1 MTEPESPASVAPE
14 GPIAAPSLDGAVAWL
29 NVAAPI
35 SLPQLRGKIVV
46 LDFWTYGCV
55 NCMHILRDLKT
66 LEQRFPDELV
76 VIGVHSPK
84 FTNEKD
90 TENLKRILVRYEI
103 EHPVANDAG
112 HEIWRRYGV
121 QAWPTRVII
130 DPAGNIVGT
139 ALGEGNLE
147 GFISAIRTV
156 VRVFDERGELD
167 RTPLLLDL
175 ERSRHADRALLY
187 PGKVLADHA
196 SGRLFIADSNH
207 NRIVV
212 ASIGV
217 ASGHDVASGFL
228 GAEASAKAASRT
240 RSTLLETI
248 GSGLPG
254 DNDGIFSQARFYRPQ
269 GLVLSQDN
277 ELYVA
282 DTENHQIRVV
292 DFQARAVH
300 TVAGTGKQG
309 AWSGEGGEAMRIDL
323 NSPWDLA
330 LKPGILIVAMA
341 GPHQIWVVDLL
352 HDRAYPYAGT
362 GEEARKDGPVNTATF
377 AQPSGLALD
386 GNTLYVADA
395 EANIVRALDL
405 PPGNMVTTIAGGD
418 LFKFG
423 DEDGHGDAVRLQ
435 HPLGIAVYAGRLFIA
450 DTYNH
455 KIKMLDPESRQVTTF
470 AGTGVAGHVDGPAKT
485 AQFFEPGGLSVAPST
500 GSGQAAVLY
509 VADTNNH
516 AIRTID
522 LATKH
527 VNTLAIEGLTP
538 PATWSY
544 LGRPD

>member
-1 MTEPESPASVAPE
+1 MNEPESPAEQAPT
-14 GPIAAPSLDGAVAWL
+14 GPIPAPDLDGATAWL

-35 SLPQLRGKIVV
+35 AMRQLRGKVVV

-66 LEQRFPDELV
+66 LEQRFPEELV
-76 VIGVHSPK
+76 IVGIHSPK

-90 TENLKRILVRYEI
+90 TDNLRRILVRYEI

-112 HEIWRRYGV
+112 LEIWRRYGV

-130 DPAGNIVGT
+130 DPAGNLVGT
-139 ALGEGNLE
+139 AMGEGNLE

-156 VRVFDERGELD
+156 VRVFDERGEID
-167 RTPLLLDL
+167 RTPLALDL
-175 ERSRHADRALLY
+175 ERTRHADRALLY
-187 PGKVLADHA
+187 PGKILADGTT
-196 SGRLFIADSNH
+196 GRLFVADSNH
-207 NRIVV
+207 NRIIV
-212 ASIGV
+212 S
-217 ASGHDVASGFL
+217 SLD
-228 GAEASAKAASRT
+228 GA
-240 RSTLLETI
+240 LLEVI

-254 DNDGIFSQARFYRPQ
+254 DNDGIFPQARFYRPQ
-269 GLVLSQDN
+269 GLALGPDN
-277 ELYVA
+277 DLYVA
-282 DTENHQIRVV
+282 DTENHEIRVV

-309 AWSGEGGEAMRIDL
+309 AGGGDGGEAMRIDL

-330 LKPGILIVAMA
+330 LKPGILIIAMA

-362 GEEARKDGPVNTATF
+362 GEEARKDGPVNVATF

-395 EANIVRALDL
+395 EANIIRALEL
-405 PPGNMVTTIAGGD
+405 PPGNTVQTIAGGD

-423 DEDGHGDAVRLQ
+423 DEDGKGDAARLQ
-435 HPLGIAVYAGRLFIA
+435 HPLAVAVYAGRVFIA

-455 KIKMLDPESRQVTTF
+455 KIKMLDPATRQVTAF
-470 AGTGVAGHVDGPAKT
+470 AGTGTPGHVDGPASS
-485 AQFFEPGGLSVAPST
+485 AQFFEPGGLSVAGDT
-500 GSGQAAVLY
+500 LY
-509 VADTNNH
+509 IADTNNH

-522 LATKH
+522 LATKQ
-527 VNTLAIEGLTP
+527 VSTLAIEGLTP

-544 LGRPD
+544 LRRTPPSP

>member
-1 MTEPESPASVAPE
+1 MSDAEAPE
-14 GPIAAPSLDGAVAWL
+14 GPIPAPPLTGAVAWL

-35 SLPQLRGKIVV
+35 NLAQLRGKVVV

-55 NCMHILRDLKT
+55 NCMHIRRDLKT

-76 VIGVHSPK
+76 VVGVHSPK
-84 FTNEKD
+84 FTNEKS
-90 TENLKRILVRYEI
+90 TGNLKRIVVRYEI
-103 EHPVANDAG
+103 EHPVANDAE
-112 HEIWRRYGV
+112 HHIWRRYGV

-130 DPAGNIVGT
+130 DPAGNLVGT
-139 ALGEGNLE
+139 AMGEGNLE

-156 VRVFDERGELD
+156 VRVFDERGEID
-167 RTPLLLDL
+167 RTPLALDL
-175 ERSRHADRALLY
+175 ERTRHADRPLLY
-187 PGKVLADHA
+187 PGKVLADEA

-212 ASIGV
+212 ASLN
-217 ASGHDVASGFL
+217 AASGFL

-240 RSTLLETI
+240 TARLIETI
-248 GSGLPG
+248 GSGLQG

-269 GLVLSQDN
+269 GLVLGPDDD
-277 ELYVA
+277 LYVA
-282 DTENHQIRVV
+282 DTENHEIRVV

-300 TVAGTGKQG
+300 TVAGTGQQG

-362 GEEARKDGPVNTATF
+362 GEEARKDGPVNVATF

-386 GNTLYVADA
+386 GNTLYIADA

-405 PPGNMVTTIAGGD
+405 PPGNLVTTIAGGD
-418 LFKFG
+418 LFEFG
-423 DEDGHGDAVRLQ
+423 DEDGRGDAARLQ
-435 HPLGIAVYAGRLFIA
+435 HPLGVAVYAGRLFIA

-455 KIKMLDPESRQVTTF
+455 KIKMLDPATRQVTTF
-470 AGTGVAGHVDGPAKT
+470 AGTGEAGHADGPAKT
-485 AQFFEPGGLSVAPST
+485 AQFFEPGGLSVA
-500 GSGQAAVLY
+500 GNALY

-516 AIRTID
+516 GIRAID
-522 LATKH
+522 LVTKE
-527 VNTLAIEGLTP
+527 VSTMTIEGLTP

-544 LGRPD
+544 LR

>member
-1 MTEPESPASVAPE
+1 MSENETPVPE

-29 NVAAPI
+29 NVATPV
-35 SLPQLRGKIVV
+35 SMSQLRGKVVV

-76 VIGVHSPK
+76 VIGIHSPK

-90 TENLKRILVRYEI
+90 TEHLKRILVRYEI

-130 DPAGNIVGT
+130 DPAGNLVGT
-139 ALGEGNLE
+139 AMGEGNLD

-156 VRVFDERGELD
+156 VRVFDEQGQID
-167 RTPLLLDL
+167 RTPLAMDL
-175 ERSRHADRALLY
+175 ERKRHSDRPLLY
-187 PGKVLADHA
+187 PGKVLADQA

-212 ASIGV
+212 ASLDGQLI
-217 ASGHDVASGFL
+217 
-228 GAEASAKAASRT
+228 EA
-240 RSTLLETI
+240 I
-248 GSGLPG
+248 GSGLQG
-254 DNDGIFSQARFYRPQ
+254 DNDGIFPQARFYRPQ
-269 GLVLSQDN
+269 GLALGSDG

-282 DTENHQIRVV
+282 DTENHEIRVV

-300 TVAGTGKQG
+300 TLAGTGKQG

-330 LKPGILIVAMA
+330 LKTGILIVAMA

-362 GEEARKDGPVNTATF
+362 GEEARKDGPVNVATF

-395 EANIVRALDL
+395 EANIVRAVEL
-405 PPGNMVTTIAGGD
+405 PPGNSVTTVAGGD

-423 DEDGHGDAVRLQ
+423 DEDGKGDTARLQ
-435 HPLGIAVYAGRLFIA
+435 HPLGVTVYAGRVFIA

-455 KIKMLDPESRQVTTF
+455 KIKMLDPASRQVTTF
-470 AGTGVAGHVDGPAKT
+470 AGTGMAGHVDGPAKT
-485 AQFFEPGGLSVAPST
+485 AQFFEPGGLSVGPAT
-500 GSGQAAVLY
+500 GSGQGGVLY
-509 VADTNNH
+509 IADTNNH

-522 LATKH
+522 LVTKQ
-527 VNTLAIEGLTP
+527 VGTLAITGLAP
-538 PATWSY
+538 PVTWSY
-544 LGRPD
+544 LRR